1 MEWSSLYGAGAQP
14 TKEQIDEYIA
24 NPLWVELAA
33 FLQQSYGVQPQYSY
47 SGCSGQ
53 PGWNIKYKKSGRS
66 ICTLYPMQGFFIALV
81 VIGAKEQPETE
92 LSLPTYSQYLQ
103 SLYAATP
110 FSAGGRWLMIQV
122 TNPEILND
130 VKQLVQIRQKI
141 KKKL

>member
-1 MEWSSLYGAGAQP
+1 MEWNSLYGAGAQP

-103 SLYAATP
+103 SLYASTP
-110 FSAGGRWLMIQV
+110 FSAGGRWLMVQV
-122 TNPEILND
+122 TSPEILND

-141 KKKL
+141 KNKL